1 MVVYSS
7 GVNMLRGDFTR
18 KDWDFMIFMSLNL
31 VIRMFQHRSDEGLT
45 TLAAPSQK
53 GGLILIREVPEVL
66 NNAI

>member
-1 MVVYSS
+1 
-7 GVNMLRGDFTR
+7 
-18 KDWDFMIFMSLNL
+18 MIFMSLI
-31 VIRMFQHRSDEGLT
+31 IRMFQHRKISSDEGLT